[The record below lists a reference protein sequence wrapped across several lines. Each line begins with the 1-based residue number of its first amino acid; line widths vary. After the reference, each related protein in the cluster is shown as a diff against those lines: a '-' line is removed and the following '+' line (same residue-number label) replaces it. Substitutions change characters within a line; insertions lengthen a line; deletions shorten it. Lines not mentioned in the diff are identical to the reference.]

1 MVDRL
6 ILTLAAPDASEALG
20 RLIARQARSGD
31 AILLA
36 GDLGAGKTTIA
47 RGFLAEAAGVFDAPS
62 PTYTL
67 VQSYDG
73 AGAQAGLSILHADLY
88 RVEQANE
95 LEELGLDEAFE
106 SGVALVEWPD
116 RLVGDPPP
124 DRLEI
129 AVSVRDDGGREAR
142 LSAYGSWES
151 RLERIAEKL

>member
-1 MVDRL
+1 MAEP
-6 ILTLAAPDASEALG
+6 LTLSLATPDASEALG
-20 RLIARQARSGD
+20 RVIARETRRGD
-31 AILLA
+31 VILLA

-73 AGAQAGLSILHADLY
+73 TGEQAGLPLLHADLY
-88 RVEQANE
+88 RVEQTDE

-106 SGVALVEWPD
+106 TGAALVEWPD
-116 RLVGDPPP
+116 RLAGDPPP

-129 AVSVRDDGGREAR
+129 ALSAATDGGREAR
-142 LSAYGSWES
+142 LSAYGSWEA